1 MTAIIDS
8 GCIVVEQAGVSLK
21 ETAVGA
27 GLTPEKEWGR
37 ASSQHK
43 GQWTSSST
51 SGVRPTWFRIFVALT
66 PANKSCD
73 SLRRSGTDI
82 FGLPHFYCDS
92 TTKLLDPG
100 HHNRKRRQ
108 SREEVVTTGA
118 LILGFYEYIIRPGT
132 P

>member
-8 GCIVVEQAGVSLK
+8 GCIVVEQAGALLK
-21 ETAVGA
+21 QQWELDSHRKRNGGGRRRSTQGA
-27 GLTPEKEWGR
+27 MDVVI
-37 ASSQHK
+37 HK
-43 GQWTSSST
+43 WSSSHM
-51 SGVRPTWFRIFVALT
+51 VPDFCCLT

-73 SLRRSGTDI
+73 SLRRSGF

-108 SREEVVTTGA
+108 SREGVVTTGA